1 MPKMMAP
8 AFTLVLLALCEPL
21 IMHAIVQGGN
31 RMADQEHLDV
41 LKQGV
46 ETWNKWRKEHP
57 DMHPNLVGADLS
69 GADLRKADLSEAYF
83 TKADLSGVD
92 FCDARFHNDTIAGGF
107 LTGTDFCD
115 ANLSRANLAGT
126 DLTHVNL
133 LGTNLSGANLTN
145 ACFSKEIIPNAT
157 LTGALLRD
165 VDLSGADLSGK
176 DLAGADLSGANL
188 AGATLVRTSF
198 AKATLTNCRIY
209 GIAAWDVR
217 LEGAIQNNL
226 VITPEGEPII
236 TVDNLK
242 VAQFI
247 YLLLKNAEIREV
259 IETITSKVVLILGRF
274 TPGRKAVLDAL
285 RNELRKRNYSPV
297 LFDFAGSENRDV
309 TETISLL
316 ARMAR
321 FVLADITD
329 ARSIPQELS
338 VIVPDLPS
346 VPVQPLLLA
355 SASEYGMFEHFSRY
369 PWVLPIFRYAD
380 TPALLAALQEQ
391 VIDLAERMA
400 REGTRR

>member
-1 MPKMMAP
+1 
-8 AFTLVLLALCEPL
+8 
-21 IMHAIVQGGN
+21 
-31 RMADQEHLDV
+31 MADQEHLGV

-46 ETWNKWRKEHP
+46 KTWNQWRKEHP
-57 DMHPNLVGADLS
+57 DIHPNLVGAELS
-69 GADLRKADLSEAYF
+69 GADLRKADLSEANF

-92 FCDARFHNDTIAGGF
+92 FCDARFHNDTIPGGF
-107 LTGTDFCD
+107 LTGTDFCE

-133 LGTNLSGANLTN
+133 LGTNLSDANLTN
-145 ACFSKEIIPNAT
+145 ARFSKAIIPNAT
-157 LTGALLRD
+157 LAGTLLRD
-165 VDLSGADLSGK
+165 VDLSGADLSVK

-247 YLLLKNAEIREV
+247 YLLLNNAEIREV

-274 TPGRKAVLDAL
+274 TPERKAVLDAL

-297 LFDFAGSENRDV
+297 LFDFAGSENSIMTLRFQTKFKRLVRCKMRHAEKD
-309 TETISLL
+309 TE
-316 ARMAR
+316 A
-321 FVLADITD
+321 V
-329 ARSIPQELS
+329 
-338 VIVPDLPS
+338 
-346 VPVQPLLLA
+346 
-355 SASEYGMFEHFSRY
+355 
-369 PWVLPIFRYAD
+369 
-380 TPALLAALQEQ
+380 
-391 VIDLAERMA
+391 
-400 REGTRR
+400 